1 MKRNVELEA
10 AEALLDVGI
19 LLPLLRFRLPGG
31 RERVLRVTMRRPC
44 LGGQMRIVR
53 HYLKLGITAREW
65 DAFSEDEERAF
76 FRPACQTPFAD
87 PCADDMSRLSV
98 RTPAGPRGGLVDPV
112 EGTLRVPD
120 RSPALVPQNAGHAG
134 FYEYYR
140 IGREYQSLPVRSEP
154 PQKSRKGE
162 LRTVY
167 ESSHSPFGIVWQ
179 IASATGWSVHYILW
193 KVNFQ
198 TLAMMLAD
206 APHYRSVPAE
216 CTEAGSATGKTDTA
230 QLFQSKLNLQ

>member
-31 RERVLRVTMRRPC
+31 REWVLRVTMRRPC

-76 FRPACQTPFAD
+76 FDRHAK
-87 PCADDMSRLSV
+87 RLSLILAL
-98 RTPAGPRGGLVDPV
+98 TICRGYLSGLLLAPV
-112 EGTLRVPD
+112 VAWLIRWKVP
-120 RSPALVPQNAGHAG
+120 S
-134 FYEYYR
+134 EYR
-140 IGREYQSLPVRSEP
+140 IEAQRWFRRMRGTREDRSLPVRSEP

-216 CTEAGSATGKTDTA
+216 CTEAGSATGKPDTA

>member
-53 HYLKLGITAREW
+53 PLPEAGNHGPGMGCFLRRRGACL
-65 DAFSEDEERAF
+65 

-120 RSPALVPQNAGHAG
+120 RSPALVPQNAGTRDFTSIIESAERIDPFRYEASRPKRAG
-134 FYEYYR
+134 
-140 IGREYQSLPVRSEP
+140 
-154 PQKSRKGE
+154 KG
-162 LRTVY
+162 
-167 ESSHSPFGIVWQ
+167 S
-179 IASATGWSVHYILW
+179 
-193 KVNFQ
+193 
-198 TLAMMLAD
+198 
-206 APHYRSVPAE
+206 
-216 CTEAGSATGKTDTA
+216 
-230 QLFQSKLNLQ
+230 

>member
-76 FRPACQTPFAD
+76 STGMPNAFR
-87 PCADDMSRLSV
+87 
-98 RTPAGPRGGLVDPV
+98 
-112 EGTLRVPD
+112 
-120 RSPALVPQNAGHAG
+120 
-134 FYEYYR
+134 
-140 IGREYQSLPVRSEP
+140 
-154 PQKSRKGE
+154 
-162 LRTVY
+162 
-167 ESSHSPFGIVWQ
+167 
-179 IASATGWSVHYILW
+179 
-193 KVNFQ
+193 
-198 TLAMMLAD
+198 
-206 APHYRSVPAE
+206 
-216 CTEAGSATGKTDTA
+216 
-230 QLFQSKLNLQ
+230 

>member
-76 FRPACQTPFAD
+76 FDRHAK
-87 PCADDMSRLSV
+87 RLSLILAL
-98 RTPAGPRGGLVDPV
+98 TICRGYLSGL
-112 EGTLRVPD
+112 LL
-120 RSPALVPQNAGHAG
+120 A
-134 FYEYYR
+134 
-140 IGREYQSLPVRSEP
+140 P
-154 PQKSRKGE
+154 PWWPG
-162 LRTVY
+162 
-167 ESSHSPFGIVWQ
+167 
-179 IASATGWSVHYILW
+179 
-193 KVNFQ
+193 
-198 TLAMMLAD
+198 
-206 APHYRSVPAE
+206 
-216 CTEAGSATGKTDTA
+216 
-230 QLFQSKLNLQ
+230 

>member
-76 FRPACQTPFAD
+76 FDRHAK
-87 PCADDMSRLSV
+87 RLSLILAL
-98 RTPAGPRGGLVDPV
+98 TICRGYLSGLLLAPV
-112 EGTLRVPD
+112 VAWLIRWKVP
-120 RSPALVPQNAGHAG
+120 S
-134 FYEYYR
+134 EYR

>member
-76 FRPACQTPFAD
+76 FDRHAK
-87 PCADDMSRLSV
+87 RLSLIL
-98 RTPAGPRGGLVDPV
+98 AGLLLAPV
-112 EGTLRVPD
+112 VAWLIRWKVP
-120 RSPALVPQNAGHAG
+120 S
-134 FYEYYR
+134 EYR
-140 IGREYQSLPVRSEP
+140 IEAQRWFRRMRGTRDFTSIIESAESIDPFRYEA
-154 PQKSRKGE
+154 SRPKRAGKG
-162 LRTVY
+162 
-167 ESSHSPFGIVWQ
+167 S
-179 IASATGWSVHYILW
+179 
-193 KVNFQ
+193 
-198 TLAMMLAD
+198 
-206 APHYRSVPAE
+206 
-216 CTEAGSATGKTDTA
+216 
-230 QLFQSKLNLQ
+230 

>member
-76 FRPACQTPFAD
+76 FDRHAK
-87 PCADDMSRLSV
+87 RLSLILAL
-98 RTPAGPRGGLVDPV
+98 TICRGYLSGLLLAPV
-112 EGTLRVPD
+112 VAWLIRWKVP
-120 RSPALVPQNAGHAG
+120 S
-134 FYEYYR
+134 EYR
-140 IGREYQSLPVRSEP
+140 IE
-154 PQKSRKGE
+154 
-162 LRTVY
+162 
-167 ESSHSPFGIVWQ
+167 
-179 IASATGWSVHYILW
+179 AS
-193 KVNFQ
+193 
-198 TLAMMLAD
+198 
-206 APHYRSVPAE
+206 
-216 CTEAGSATGKTDTA
+216 AGSAECGARGILRVLSNRPRVSIPSGTKRAAPKEQERGVKNR
-230 QLFQSKLNLQ
+230 LREFP

>member
-76 FRPACQTPFAD
+76 FDRHAK
-87 PCADDMSRLSV
+87 RLSLILAL
-98 RTPAGPRGGLVDPV
+98 TICRGYLSGLLLAPV
-112 EGTLRVPD
+112 VTWLIRWKVPSEY
-120 RSPALVPQNAGHAG
+120 RNAGHAG

-140 IGREYQSLPVRSEP
+140 IGREDRSLPVRNEP

-216 CTEAGSATGKTDTA
+216 CTEAGSATGKPDTA

>member
-76 FRPACQTPFAD
+76 FDRHAK
-87 PCADDMSRLSV
+87 RLSLILAL
-98 RTPAGPRGGLVDPV
+98 TICRGYLSGLLLAPV
-112 EGTLRVPD
+112 VAWLIRWKVPSEY
-120 RSPALVPQNAGHAG
+120 RQNAGHAG

>member
-76 FRPACQTPFAD
+76 FDRHAK
-87 PCADDMSRLSV
+87 RLSLILALKPK
-98 RTPAGPRGGLVDPV
+98 RFAEGAGETPWGMFLGAWSIDLCVYA
-112 EGTLRVPD
+112 TLFVQ
-120 RSPALVPQNAGHAG
+120 ALCRFA
-134 FYEYYR
+134 
-140 IGREYQSLPVRSEP
+140 
-154 PQKSRKGE
+154 
-162 LRTVY
+162 
-167 ESSHSPFGIVWQ
+167 
-179 IASATGWSVHYILW
+179 
-193 KVNFQ
+193 
-198 TLAMMLAD
+198 
-206 APHYRSVPAE
+206 
-216 CTEAGSATGKTDTA
+216 
-230 QLFQSKLNLQ
+230 

>member
-76 FRPACQTPFAD
+76 FDRHAK
-87 PCADDMSRLSV
+87 RLSLILAL
-98 RTPAGPRGGLVDPV
+98 TICRGYLSGLLLAPV
-112 EGTLRVPD
+112 VAWLIRWKVP
-120 RSPALVPQNAGHAG
+120 S
-134 FYEYYR
+134 EYR
-140 IGREYQSLPVRSEP
+140 IEALRWFRRMRGTRDFTSIIESAESIDPFRYEA
-154 PQKSRKGE
+154 SRPKRAGKG
-162 LRTVY
+162 
-167 ESSHSPFGIVWQ
+167 S
-179 IASATGWSVHYILW
+179 
-193 KVNFQ
+193 
-198 TLAMMLAD
+198 
-206 APHYRSVPAE
+206 
-216 CTEAGSATGKTDTA
+216 
-230 QLFQSKLNLQ
+230 

>member
-1 MKRNVELEA
+1 MYKR
-10 AEALLDVGI
+10 
-19 LLPLLRFRLPGG
+19 
-31 RERVLRVTMRRPC
+31 
-44 LGGQMRIVR
+44 Q
-53 HYLKLGITAREW
+53 
-65 DAFSEDEERAF
+65 
-76 FRPACQTPFAD
+76 
-87 PCADDMSRLSV
+87 
-98 RTPAGPRGGLVDPV
+98 
-112 EGTLRVPD
+112 
-120 RSPALVPQNAGHAG
+120 
-134 FYEYYR
+134 
-140 IGREYQSLPVRSEP
+140 

>member
-76 FRPACQTPFAD
+76 FDRHAK
-87 PCADDMSRLSV
+87 RLSLILAL
-98 RTPAGPRGGLVDPV
+98 TICRGYLSGLLLAPV
-112 EGTLRVPD
+112 VAWLIRWKVPSD
-120 RSPALVPQNAGHAG
+120 
-134 FYEYYR
+134 YEYYR
-140 IGREYQSLPVRSEP
+140 IGREDRSLPVRSEP

-216 CTEAGSATGKTDTA
+216 CTEAGSATGKPDTA